1 MNLKKEV
8 VDRIKAKLIRD
19 QQDLQ
24 YALKKNSNEINRLS
38 DENTIKKRQIA
49 KLGELIKS
57 ID

>member
-24 YALKKNSNEINRLS
+24 HDLRKNSNEINRLS

-49 KLGELIKS
+49 KIGELIKS

>member
-8 VDRIKAKLIRD
+8 VERIKSKLIRD

-24 YALKKNSNEINRLS
+24 YELRKNSNEINRLS
-38 DENTIKKRQIA
+38 NENTIKKRQIA
-49 KLGELIKS
+49 KIGELIKS

>member
-24 YALKKNSNEINRLS
+24 YDLKKNSNEINRLS
-38 DENTIKKRQIA
+38 GENTIKKRQIA

>member
-24 YALKKNSNEINRLS
+24 YDLKKNSNEINRLS

>member
-19 QQDLQ
+19 QQDLH
-24 YALKKNSNEINRLS
+24 YDLKKNSNEINRLS
-38 DENTIKKRQIA
+38 GENTIKKRQIA